1 MAIIHFDQA
10 QRREYKEPQTTKK
23 ELLKPPTHTAY
34 GDDWNT
40 PRSASSIADRVA
52 DTASWSFD
60 NLRSPEGRSA
70 SFDAPTKVEA
80 ASPMP
85 GVDHQRRPFG
95 LDDTQAHAEQEKR
108 DSPLAAGR
116 GVSGSSPDDKY
127 GRKSGVIDLT
137 ADDSE
142 DEQDMAVP
150 ERQFVPR
157 AEDDSDVARLQRP
170 KPPSPPRTF
179 TRGLAPIAAHPR
191 KAPIVH
197 RSKPPIK
204 PHFQRQINL
213 KSSPAPANK
222 SHSVF
227 NQPHRPIATARQA
240 NEIHM
245 AGTRFSSSSVRT
257 LEGTPLGDSTDSMS
271 KSPVQEQAHNSDGPR
286 KAAGPFL
293 EDDDTGNEEDVTA
306 SKKTN
311 IRASVDRLT
320 KRPRNDTPARNR
332 YDEMVKH
339 SAEMREESRR
349 AREDAIT
356 RANTVVPGTDD
367 TTSAAFNSSGSHSFL
382 GPPHQR

>member
-60 NLRSPEGRSA
+60 NLRTTEGRSA
-70 SFDAPTKVEA
+70 SFDGPTKVEA
-80 ASPMP
+80 ASPVP
-85 GVDHQRRPFG
+85 GADHQRRPFG
-95 LDDTQAHAEQEKR
+95 LDDTQAQAEQEKR

-142 DEQDMAVP
+142 DEQGMAVP

-157 AEDDSDVARLQRP
+157 AKDDSDIARLQRH

-227 NQPHRPIATARQA
+227 HKPHRPIATARQA

-245 AGTRFSSSSVRT
+245 AGTRSSSSSVRT

-271 KSPVQEQAHNSDGPR
+271 KSPVQEQAPISNGAR
-286 KAAGPFL
+286 KAAGPFIQ
-293 EDDDTGNEEDVTA
+293 EDGTGSEEDVAA

-311 IRASVDRLT
+311 ARASVDRLT

-332 YDEMVKH
+332 YDEMVKQ

-356 RANTVVPGTDD
+356 RANTVVPGANN
-367 TTSAAFNSSGSHSFL
+367 TTSAAFKSSDDDSFL

>member
-179 TRGLAPIAAHPR
+179 TRGLARGRLPLCTARNLQSNHISSDRSISSPR
-191 KAPIVH
+191 LL
-197 RSKPPIK
+197 
-204 PHFQRQINL
+204 RQIRVTQ
-213 KSSPAPANK
+213 SSTSRIVRLQLHARPTRSIWQEHDFQAPPYV
-222 SHSVF
+222 HSKVLLL
-227 NQPHRPIATARQA
+227 ATQ
-240 NEIHM
+240 
-245 AGTRFSSSSVRT
+245 
-257 LEGTPLGDSTDSMS
+257 LTP
-271 KSPVQEQAHNSDGPR
+271 
-286 KAAGPFL
+286 
-293 EDDDTGNEEDVTA
+293 
-306 SKKTN
+306 
-311 IRASVDRLT
+311 
-320 KRPRNDTPARNR
+320 
-332 YDEMVKH
+332 
-339 SAEMREESRR
+339 
-349 AREDAIT
+349 
-356 RANTVVPGTDD
+356 
-367 TTSAAFNSSGSHSFL
+367 
-382 GPPHQR
+382 

>member
-34 GDDWNT
+34 GDGWNT
-40 PRSASSIADRVA
+40 PRSASSITGRPA
-52 DTASWSFD
+52 DTTSWSFD
-60 NLRSPEGRSA
+60 NLNTTEGRSA
-70 SFDAPTKVEA
+70 SFDAPKKKEA
-80 ASPMP
+80 ASPVP

-95 LDDTQAHAEQEKR
+95 LDDTQAQAEQEKR
-108 DSPLAAGR
+108 DSPLAAAR

-142 DEQDMAVP
+142 DEQDMTAP

-157 AEDDSDVARLQRP
+157 AEDDNIVARFQRP
-170 KPPSPPRTF
+170 KIPSPPRTF
-179 TRGLAPIAAHPR
+179 TRGLSPIAAHPR

-213 KSSPAPANK
+213 KSSPAPSNQ

-227 NQPHRPIATARQA
+227 KHRHIATARQA
-240 NEIHM
+240 NEIHL
-245 AGTRFSSSSVRT
+245 AGRRSSSSSVRT

-271 KSPVQEQAHNSDGPR
+271 KSPVREQAPRSNGPR
-286 KAAGPFL
+286 KANGPFIQ
-293 EDDDTGNEEDVTA
+293 DDDTSSEEDFA
-306 SKKTN
+306 ANKKTN
-311 IRASVDRLT
+311 ARASVDRLT
-320 KRPRNDTPARNR
+320 KRPRNDTPARTR
-332 YDEMVKH
+332 YDEMVKQ

-349 AREDAIT
+349 ARDDAIT
-356 RANTVVPGTDD
+356 RANTVVPGADH
-367 TTSAAFNSSGSHSFL
+367 TTSAAFNLSGSHSFL